1 MMKNYLVF
9 LRDFGKYI
17 LSVFGL
23 EMVYLGS
30 ALCLSMKMV
39 LCSRVLRFKHVA
51 KFFGKWYRFC
61 ENLVFWLGFGL
72 EMKT

>member
-1 MMKNYLVF
+1 
-9 LRDFGKYI
+9 
-17 LSVFGL
+17 
-23 EMVYLGS
+23 
-30 ALCLSMKMV
+30 MKMV

-51 KFFGKWYRFC
+51 KCFGKWYRFC